1 VLSVSKNVNDD
12 TLQACADY
20 LVHWT
25 QSNGMIINT
34 NKTKKILICFNKKVN
49 TNGIPQLCIHGSN
62 IDRVTNFKLLGV
74 FISSDLSWDTHVT
87 YMLQK
92 AAKRMH
98 CTIYLVKAGIPV
110 NDILCVYCTV
120 IRSIL
125 EYACPVR
132 HPGLTKKL
140 SKDIERVQKR
150 CLKLLYQNFSYREA
164 LNQSGLCRLDYR

>member
-1 VLSVSKNVNDD
+1 MLSVSKNVNDD

-74 FISSDLSWDTHVT
+74 FISSDLSWDSHAT

-92 AAKRMH
+92 VQNDVLY
-98 CTIYLVKAGIPV
+98 YL
-110 NDILCVYCTV
+110 
-120 IRSIL
+120 
-125 EYACPVR
+125 
-132 HPGLTKKL
+132 
-140 SKDIERVQKR
+140 
-150 CLKLLYQNFSYREA
+150 FS
-164 LNQSGLCRLDYR
+164 